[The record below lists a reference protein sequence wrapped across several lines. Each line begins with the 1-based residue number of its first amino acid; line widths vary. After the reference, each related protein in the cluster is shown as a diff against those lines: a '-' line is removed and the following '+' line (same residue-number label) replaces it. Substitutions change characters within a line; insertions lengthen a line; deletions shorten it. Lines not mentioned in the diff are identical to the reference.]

1 MEDAFVKRLLGNLA
15 IAIAIKSFTNP
26 LTKCYISDLSP
37 FRHSSCSI
45 SVILPFTPRR
55 IRRFRSG
62 KTTLRESPSLPQLK
76 ALSRPT
82 IHPNIALIAATSAF
96 SRCLQ
101 LLFPE
106 RKMLRFLHRRGKS
119 CLESCSLPSSAHCA
133 WELRSESPKWCYIP
147 SFYQISTKWR
157 GWKPSGHARR
167 TDTTPFV
174 PDRHRYAHLHP
185 HKTES

>member
-1 MEDAFVKRLLGNLA
+1 M
-15 IAIAIKSFTNP
+15 
-26 LTKCYISDLSP
+26 
-37 FRHSSCSI
+37 
-45 SVILPFTPRR
+45 PFTPRR

-185 HKTES
+185 HKTWSWVSVNHVCSSLLGPSLKCTPQFGRPD